1 MLNTTIL
8 NTTMPN
14 TEETS
19 LPVPVLVTSTDQL
32 QDCIEQLKGCDA
44 VALDTE
50 FMRTDTFFPI
60 LGLIQVYNG
69 ETCWLIDPIAIS
81 DLSPLTETLTD
92 PNIIKV
98 FHSCSEDLE
107 VLKHVLGCVPEPLF
121 DSQVAAALSGYGFS
135 KGYASLVDVM
145 LGIHVAK
152 GETRSDWL
160 RRPLSESQLGYAALD
175 VIHLL
180 PVYRRLCKNLSQLGR
195 SEWVEQEMA
204 AMIAKA
210 SGKDDLNAYFL
221 KVKGAWQL
229 DPQGLAT
236 LQLLC
241 EWREAEARDRNRP
254 RGRVI
259 GDKTLLEIVLKKPK
273 GKQSLAE
280 IEGMHPGVIRRYADR
295 IFELLELGLAT
306 PVIDCPKPLPEPLP
320 RHAGNIIKQLKKV
333 VTAQAELLDLPPEVL
348 ARKRDV
354 EALVRYFLEQ
364 KQVRLPDSIAQ
375 GWRYDAVGKQL
386 KQAVEAL
393 NG

>member
-333 VTAQAELLDLPPEVL
+333 VTAQAELLALPPEVL

>member
-1 MLNTTIL
+1 MLNTQ
-8 NTTMPN
+8 N

-60 LGLIQVYNG
+60 LGLVQVYNG

-145 LGIHVAK
+145 LGIHVEK

-180 PVYRRLCKNLSQLGR
+180 PVYRRLCKNLIQLGR

-210 SGKDDLNAYFL
+210 SGKDDLNVYFL

-229 DPQGLAT
+229 DSQGLAA

-241 EWREAEARDRNRP
+241 EWRETEARDRNRP

-273 GKQSLAE
+273 GKQNLAE

-295 IFELLELGLAT
+295 IFELLELSLAT
-306 PVIDCPKPLPEPLP
+306 PVMDCPKSLPEPLP
-320 RHAGNIIKQLKKV
+320 RHAGNTIKQLKKV

-348 ARKRDV
+348 ARKRDIEV
-354 EALVRYFLEQ
+354 LVRYFLEQ
-364 KQVRLPDSIAQ
+364 KQVCLPDSIAQ
-375 GWRYDAVGKQL
+375 GWRYEVVGKQL
-386 KQAVEAL
+386 QQAVEAL
-393 NG
+393 NS

>member
-1 MLNTTIL
+1 MLNKTIL

-14 TEETS
+14 TEETP

-32 QDCIEQLKGCDA
+32 QSCIEQLKDCDA

-60 LGLIQVYNG
+60 LGLVQIYNG

-81 DLSPLTETLTD
+81 DLSPLIETLTD

-145 LGIHVAK
+145 LGIHVEK

-160 RRPLSESQLGYAALD
+160 QRPLSESQLGYAALD

-180 PVYRRLCKNLSQLGR
+180 PVFRRLCKNLSQLGR
-195 SEWVEQEMA
+195 SEWVEQDMA
-204 AMIAKA
+204 TMIAKA
-210 SGKDDLNAYFL
+210 SGKDDINVYYL

-229 DPQGLAT
+229 DSQGLAA

-241 EWREAEARDRNRP
+241 EWREEEARDRNRP

-259 GDKTLLEIVLKKPK
+259 GDKTLLEIVLKKPN

-280 IEGMHPGVIRRYADR
+280 IEGMHPGVIRRYADK
-295 IFELLELGLAT
+295 IFELLEHGLAM
-306 PVIDCPKPLPEPLP
+306 PAIDCPKPLPEPLP
-320 RHAGNIIKQLKKV
+320 RHAGNTIKQLKKV
-333 VTAQAELLDLPPEVL
+333 VTSQAELLDLPPEVL
-348 ARKRDV
+348 ARKRDI
-354 EALVRYFLEQ
+354 EALVRCFLEQ
-364 KQVRLPDSIAQ
+364 KQIRLPDSIAQ

-393 NG
+393 SR